1 MKLRIADIVDDSIV
15 DGPGFRMTVFAQGCP
30 HHCPGCH
37 NPATHDFD
45 GGKEVDV
52 QRILDLAAQN
62 PLLSG
67 ITLSGG
73 EPFCQPEAM
82 TALAKGAKA
91 IGLHVMAYSGWT
103 FEELLQKPDVRP
115 LLESIDVLVDGR
127 FILAQRTL
135 SLAFRG
141 SRNQRIVDVPAS
153 LQQGH
158 AVVLDW
164 DSN

>member
-30 HHCPGCH
+30 HRCPGCH
-37 NPATHDFD
+37 NPGTHDFA
-45 GGKEVDV
+45 GGKDAEV
-52 QRILDLAAQN
+52 QRILELAAEN

-73 EPFCQPEAM
+73 EPFCQAEAM
-82 TALAKGAKA
+82 AELAKGAKVM
-91 IGLHVMAYSGWT
+91 GLHVMAYSGWT
-103 FEELLQKPDVRP
+103 YEELLQKPEARP

-127 FILAQRTL
+127 FVLAERTL
-135 SLAFRG
+135 ALAFRG

-153 LQQGH
+153 LQKGE
-158 AVVLDW
+158 AVVLNW
-164 DSN
+164 DNN

>member
-37 NPATHDFD
+37 NPGTHDFS
-45 GGKEVDV
+45 GGKEVTV
-52 QRILDLAAQN
+52 QCILDLAAEN

-73 EPFCQPEAM
+73 EPFCQPDAM
-82 TALAKGAKA
+82 AKLAKGAKEM
-91 IGLHVMAYSGWT
+91 GLHVMAYSGWT
-103 FEELLQKPDVRP
+103 FEELLQKEEVRA

-127 FILAQRTL
+127 FILAERSL
-135 SLAFRG
+135 KLAFRG
-141 SRNQRIVDVPAS
+141 SRNQRIIDVPAS
-153 LQQGH
+153 LKTG
-158 AVVLDW
+158 APVILDW
-164 DSN
+164 DN

>member
-37 NPATHDFD
+37 NPGTHDFS
-45 GGKEVDV
+45 GGKEVTV
-52 QRILDLAAQN
+52 QCILDLAAEN

-73 EPFCQPEAM
+73 EPFCQPDAM
-82 TALAKGAKA
+82 AKLAKGAKGM
-91 IGLHVMAYSGWT
+91 GLHVMAYSGWT
-103 FEELLQKPDVRP
+103 FEELLQKEEVRA

-127 FILAQRTL
+127 FILAERSL
-135 SLAFRG
+135 KLAFRG
-141 SRNQRIVDVPAS
+141 SCNQRIIDVPAS
-153 LQQGH
+153 LKTG
-158 AVVLDW
+158 APVILDW
-164 DSN
+164 DN